1 MKPWDPNPHRPGSR
15 AHSAIELQQA
25 RPRAT
30 TVVRAARNAGASPV
44 TIENPSPALSP
55 AHQALLEQV
64 PIGEHSVIDAEV
76 IGYEHEGVL
85 LEGYLARDVQADE
98 RRPAVLILHDW
109 KGVGDNVRMRAQ
121 MLARRGY
128 VAFAADLFGADV
140 RPDDEEAPKVAR
152 QYYDDLPLLRSRV
165 AAGFSWLQQHPA
177 VDPARLAV
185 IGYCFGG
192 SAALEFARTGAPARG
207 VVSFHG
213 GLIAHEP
220 SDAASIAASLLVLTG
235 GSDPVVPDEAV
246 IAFENELRAA
256 PHVDWQL
263 TTYSGAPHAFTI
275 PGTDRYRPIAD
286 ARSWRA
292 LACFLDEVFA

>member
-1 MKPWDPNPHRPGSR
+1 MKDVGPDPHRPGTPT
-15 AHSAIELQQA
+15 HSAFELQQA
-25 RPRAT
+25 RPRASP
-30 TVVRAARNAGASPV
+30 VARAARHAGALPV
-44 TIENPSPALSP
+44 TTENPSPALST

-64 PIGEHSVIDAEV
+64 PIGEHSVIETEV
-76 IGYEHEGVL
+76 VEYEHEGVP

-109 KGVGDNVRMRAQ
+109 NGVGDNVRMRAQ
-121 MLARRGY
+121 MLARCGY
-128 VAFAADLFGADV
+128 VAFAADLYGADV
-140 RPDDEEAPKVAR
+140 RPSGDEAPKVAGR
-152 QYYDDLPLLRSRV
+152 YYGDLALLRSRV

-192 SAALEFARTGAPARG
+192 TAALEFARTGAPARG

-213 GLIAHEP
+213 GLIAHDP
-220 SDAASIAASLLVLTG
+220 SDAAAIAASLLVLTG
-235 GSDPVVPDEAV
+235 GSDPAVPDDAV
-246 IAFENELRAA
+246 AAFENELRAA

-275 PGTDRYRPIAD
+275 PGTDRYRPLAD

-292 LACFLDEVFA
+292 LVCFLDEIFA

>member
-1 MKPWDPNPHRPGSR
+1 M
-15 AHSAIELQQA
+15 
-25 RPRAT
+25 T
-30 TVVRAARNAGASPV
+30 FAS
-44 TIENPSPALSP
+44 PSPALSP

-64 PIGEHSVIDAEV
+64 PVPEHAVIETETV
-76 IGYEHEGVL
+76 RYEHEGL
-85 LEGYLARDVQADE
+85 PLEGYLARDVQADE
-98 RRPAVLILHDW
+98 RRPAVLVLHDW
-109 KGVGDNVRMRAQ
+109 LGVGDTVRMRAQ

-128 VAFAADLFGADV
+128 VAFAADLYGADV
-140 RPDDEEAPKVAR
+140 RPTGDAAAAEARK
-152 QYYDDLPLLRSRV
+152 YYGDLPLLRSRV

-192 SAALEFARTGAPARG
+192 TAALEFARTGAPARG

-213 GLIAHEP
+213 GLLAHDP
-220 SDAASIAASLLVLTG
+220 SDAAAIAASLLILTG
-235 GSDPVVPDEAV
+235 AADPAVPDEAV
-246 IAFENELRAA
+246 VAFEEELRGA

-275 PGTDRYRPIAD
+275 PGGDRYRPLAD

-292 LACFLDEVFA
+292 LVCFLDEVFA